1 MKILITILVFMCSSI
16 VLAAG
21 IDNDLNK
28 FFDNLGYA
36 NNVTRPNSFSN
47 QQGGYYSG
55 GSLMIRGNIEN
66 ANMFEA
72 MPPDF
77 AFGCGSIDLF
87 GGAFSFINKEQ
98 FLALMNNIGKQSIA
112 FGIQVAMQTAAPQLK
127 SVLDQLM
134 GAIQEM
140 NGLNIN
146 SCNAAA
152 SLLGGVLPKSQATSN
167 TLCESIGVANN
178 KFSDYAAAR
187 QGCGADGQ
195 SAAINS
201 SKNNDG
207 FKDLLG
213 DEYNL
218 AWKALNNAAMFSHDR
233 NLAELFMSISGSIIT
248 KKQGKHVSS
257 EYLIPL
263 ASSDKLIAALVS
275 GGSAKVYR
283 CDKTGSDECLNPV
296 SVSITI
302 QKESAILHKV
312 QKYINQISRK
322 VLMDGTIA
330 KNEKSFVNSTY
341 FPILKII
348 AVETAFKEG
357 QAPISADEI
366 AEVVAYDIVLRYL
379 TRVVDLT
386 AYAAIKL
393 QSVQLTGEPFKDF
406 AAGINQVRKLIY
418 QKRYGLFVQLNT
430 TLGVIERTSQ
440 IEKQLHDL
448 FVNEE
453 IL

>member
-1 MKILITILVFMCSSI
+1 MIKRLMTIILTTYSSMT
-16 VLAAG
+16 VAG
-21 IDNDLNK
+21 IESDLNK
-28 FFDNLGYA
+28 FFDNLGYV

-55 GSLMIRGNIEN
+55 GSLLSRSNVEN

-72 MPPDF
+72 IPPNF
-77 AFGCGSIDLF
+77 SFGCGSIDLF

-134 GAIQEM
+134 GAIQDM
-140 NGLNIN
+140 NSLNIN
-146 SCNAAA
+146 SCNAAS

-167 TLCESIGVANN
+167 TLCESIGIAKNR
-178 KFSDYAAAR
+178 FSDYAAAR

-195 SAAINS
+195 SASINS
-201 SKNNDG
+201 GKNNDG

-218 AWKALNNAAMFSHDR
+218 AWKALNNSKMFSGDR

-248 KKQGKHVSS
+248 KKHGKQFNS
-257 EYLIPL
+257 EYLMPL
-263 ASSDKLIAALVS
+263 ASNDKLIGALVH
-275 GGSAKVYR
+275 GGSAEVYR
-283 CDKTGSDECLNPV
+283 CDKTGSDECLNPI

-302 QKESAILHKV
+302 PKESAILHKV
-312 QKYINQISRK
+312 QEYINKISHK
-322 VLMDGTIA
+322 VLVDGVIDE
-330 KNEKSFVNSTY
+330 NEKSFVNSTY

-348 AVETAFKEG
+348 AVESAFKEG
-357 QAPISADEI
+357 QAPISADEV

-406 AAGINQVRKLIY
+406 AVGINQVRKLIY
-418 QKRYGLFVQLNT
+418 QKRHGLFAQLNT

-448 FVNEE
+448 FMNEE